1 LDYDAHFI
9 SEIPFINDG
18 VVFGEIAGPAFQA
31 AKQVGQFL
39 CSYLFEEMRMM

>member
-1 LDYDAHFI
+1 LEYDAHFI
-9 SEIPFINDG
+9 GGIPFINND
-18 VVFGEIAGPAFQA
+18 VVLGEIAGPAFQA